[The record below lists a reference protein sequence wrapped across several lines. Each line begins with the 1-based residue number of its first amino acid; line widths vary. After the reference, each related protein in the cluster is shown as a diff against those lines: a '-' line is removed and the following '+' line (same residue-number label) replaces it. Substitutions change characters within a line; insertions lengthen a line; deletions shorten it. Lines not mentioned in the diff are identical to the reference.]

1 MGVILHARYLSDLSD
16 RFNVIAGGHLVQKP
30 IDPVLCDAST
40 ALDKL
45 LYAEGESGH
54 NFS

>member
-1 MGVILHARYLSDLSD
+1 MGVILQVRYLSDLSD
-16 RFNVIAGGHLVQKP
+16 RFNVIASGHLVQKP
-30 IDPVLCDAST
+30 INPVLCDAST

-45 LYAEGESGH
+45 LYAKGESGH